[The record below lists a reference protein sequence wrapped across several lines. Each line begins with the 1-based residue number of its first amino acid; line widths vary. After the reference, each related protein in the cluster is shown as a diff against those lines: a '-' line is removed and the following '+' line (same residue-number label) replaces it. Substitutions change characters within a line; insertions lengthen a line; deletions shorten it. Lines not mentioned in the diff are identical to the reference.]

1 MPFCVCVCVH
11 ACMHASPTGGG
22 VPLWSS
28 RNLKKR
34 GGVGVTLS
42 ASDPTTGSQ
51 GGGRRGTKRIEKQTG
66 RLCFLLRLCDTL

>member
-1 MPFCVCVCVH
+1 MPFCVCVC
-11 ACMHASPTGGG
+11 ACMPPPPEEGSHCG
-22 VPLWSS
+22 VPGIK
-28 RNLKKR
+28 KKR